1 MPIEWSLVS
10 TPRTRIDRIKPSRE
24 SSSMQSSEWIDFYVV
39 KILWNIDIVTLW
51 NIRYQLNNKKTWFY
65 LMSDFQGCGHE
76 CTPVSWLSKGTR
88 ESICWTNQMQVHAWT
103 GPEHGLNSA
112 FPSSLGSLQRRSC
125 RWWCLLSSS
134 PQKWWSRE
142 SARTSF
148 TSTTATPSASQQ
160 ILVRDHPC
168 SHTEELH
175 QDWNN
180 ARSQVI
186 TRATGSH
193 RHLRPICMPFV
204 TVCSPSL
211 FCCCRLR
218 GNTFQI
224 LQSRKNMKSYLQI
237 RRGTVWLAPQSLQL
251 GYLQTLLHWSDSRA
265 LVKGCQ
271 GMSRDVKG

>member
-1 MPIEWSLVS
+1 MMVS
-10 TPRTRIDRIKPSRE
+10 SFIK
-24 SSSMQSSEWIDFYVV
+24 SSMV
-39 KILWNIDIVTLW
+39 KP
-51 NIRYQLNNKKTWFY
+51 R
-65 LMSDFQGCGHE
+65 
-76 CTPVSWLSKGTR
+76 
-88 ESICWTNQMQVHAWT
+88 
-103 GPEHGLNSA
+103 
-112 FPSSLGSLQRRSC
+112 
-125 RWWCLLSSS
+125 
-134 PQKWWSRE
+134 
-142 SARTSF
+142 ARTSF
-148 TSTTATPSASQQ
+148 TSTATPSASQQ

-186 TRATGSH
+186 IRATGSH
-193 RHLRPICMPFV
+193 RQTQAATGISVPFACHLSQSAARAF
-204 TVCSPSL
+204 

-251 GYLQTLLHWSDSRA
+251 GYLQTLLHSSDSRA

>member
-1 MPIEWSLVS
+1 MILFDEWFSGMW
-10 TPRTRIDRIKPSRE
+10 P
-24 SSSMQSSEWIDFYVV
+24 
-39 KILWNIDIVTLW
+39 
-51 NIRYQLNNKKTWFY
+51 
-65 LMSDFQGCGHE
+65 

-134 PQKWWSRE
+134 PQWWSRE
-142 SARTSF
+142 PEPVSPAPPPPQLPNKSWYGIIHVPTLKSSIRTE
-148 TSTTATPSASQQ
+148 TTPEAKSSQEPQ
-160 ILVRDHPC
+160 
-168 SHTEELH
+168 
-175 QDWNN
+175 
-180 ARSQVI
+180 A
-186 TRATGSH
+186 ATGRH
-193 RHLRPICMPFV
+193 RQPQA
-204 TVCSPSL
+204 SPSHLHANLSQSAARAL

-251 GYLQTLLHWSDSRA
+251 GYLQTLLHWEW
-265 LVKGCQ
+265 
-271 GMSRDVKG
+271 